1 MADIAGHEKLLNPVI
16 GGDSRSASV
25 RAGLESLEAEPPGH
39 VLIHDAARPFIDAD
53 VITRVL
59 EALDDAPGAIAALP
73 VMDTIRRA
81 KDSPSAHLPEA
92 GETLER
98 SSLWRAQTPQGFHFQ
113 AILDAH
119 RTHGSDLATDDAAI
133 AEAAG
138 LRVVMV
144 TGSPDNMKITQAED
158 FGMAEALLKRSSAPM
173 ETRMGQGFDV
183 HAFTAGDHVMLCGV
197 RIAHDKALAG
207 HSDADVAL
215 HALTDALFGALGDG
229 DIGTHFP
236 PSEAQWKG
244 AASDIFLKKAVDQVT
259 GLGGRLVN
267 VDITIIGEEPK
278 IKPHRDA
285 LEANLSSLL
294 GLHRS
299 RVNVKA
305 TTTER
310 LGFPG
315 RQEGLAAL
323 AVCSVL
329 LPATEKAD
337 AD

>member
-1 MADIAGHEKLLNPVI
+1 
-16 GGDSRSASV
+16 
-25 RAGLESLEAEPPGH
+25 
-39 VLIHDAARPFIDAD
+39 
-53 VITRVL
+53 
-59 EALDDAPGAIAALP
+59 
-73 VMDTIRRA
+73 
-81 KDSPSAHLPEA
+81 
-92 GETLER
+92 
-98 SSLWRAQTPQGFHFQ
+98 
-113 AILDAH
+113 
-119 RTHGSDLATDDAAI
+119 
-133 AEAAG
+133 
-138 LRVVMV
+138 
-144 TGSPDNMKITQAED
+144 
-158 FGMAEALLKRSSAPM
+158 
-173 ETRMGQGFDV
+173 V

-244 AASDIFLKKAVDQVT
+244 AASDIFLKKAVDQVA

-299 RVNVKA
+299 RVSVKA

-329 LPATEKAD
+329 LPATEQAD